1 MWSFGQLR
9 SLHILPSFYVD
20 GLQWAAQAHPSI
32 DAVPSAQSTQVRLL
46 NRASFSVPAGQF
58 TLQLFPSLDA
68 VPSAQFLHYDDFS
81 VFASVPA
88 AHVVQDFGV

>member
-1 MWSFGQLR
+1 
-9 SLHILPSFYVD
+9 
-20 GLQWAAQAHPSI
+20 
-32 DAVPSAQSTQVRLL
+32 VPSAQSTQVRLL